1 MKVLLIMIICSAV
14 QGDCLAPHQMPTA
27 YNNYYD
33 CLQAGYKEAIKKQTE
48 IGKVDTNEHKIFIRF
63 TCKSGYET

>member
-1 MKVLLIMIICSAV
+1 MP
-14 QGDCLAPHQMPTA
+14 PHQMPIT
-27 YNNYYD
+27 YNSYYD

-63 TCKSGYET
+63 TCKSSYET

>member
-1 MKVLLIMIICSAV
+1 MKVLLIMIICSASANE
-14 QGDCLAPHQMPTA
+14 CMPPHQMPTT
-27 YNNYYD
+27 YDSYYD
-33 CLQAGYKEAIKKQTE
+33 CLQAGYQEAIKKQTE

>member
-14 QGDCLAPHQMPTA
+14 QGDCLPPHQMPTA
-27 YNNYYD
+27 YNSYYD

-48 IGKVDTNEHKIFIRF
+48 IGKTDTNKHQIYIRF
-63 TCKSGYET
+63 TCKSSYET